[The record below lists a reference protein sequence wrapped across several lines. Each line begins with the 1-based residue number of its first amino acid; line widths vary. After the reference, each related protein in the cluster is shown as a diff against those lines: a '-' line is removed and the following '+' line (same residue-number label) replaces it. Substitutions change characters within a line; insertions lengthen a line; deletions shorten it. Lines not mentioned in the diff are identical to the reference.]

1 MLAELDVGLHSLMLK
16 FDADP
21 EYSLSKD
28 YMESVRF
35 HERELLV
42 GMNADKIHQ
51 VVKSFFVEVVW

>member
-28 YMESVRF
+28 YTESVRF
-35 HERELLV
+35 HERELLI
-42 GMNADKIHQ
+42 GKNADKIHQ
-51 VVKSFFVEVVW
+51 VVKSFFVEVV